1 MRCMRT
7 PYYQKRRK
15 ADFMPELLH
24 LEAADVLVVGAGL
37 AGVCAAVSAA
47 EAGARVT
54 LASAG
59 PLFSGSSFSSAT
71 WGLGMVAPESAADAK
86 DLAETIL
93 SAGAGAA
100 DPALVRSFVSGIYPA
115 MQWLEDH
122 GVALKAPDRPEERE
136 YIPCFD
142 HKMRLWRG
150 LGRDGFRE
158 AMAARLQ
165 GLDIRLIERAPLAC
179 LRKAGDGS
187 IQGAIFF
194 DQSGPS
200 FLEVPASATILAT
213 GGTAGLFG
221 RHIGAAEDTGCAHAV
236 AHDAGAQLVN
246 LEFIQ
251 LMPAIL
257 ADRGPVI
264 FNEKTFRYLVLEDPQ
279 AASLPRDLFELR
291 STHGPATA
299 RLGDAAID
307 LAIASAGAEGAAAR
321 YEGLP
326 DPLPELDRTYFSWLE
341 KRLGRPLRESFRIA
355 LFAHA
360 SNGGIRIDESGWTGV
375 SGLFAAG
382 EATGGMH
389 GADRLGGLSSA
400 NCIVFGIRA
409 GEAAADAAGG
419 VAARQK
425 GMDALPSTS
434 SPLAAKALPAI
445 RLALDSACLAPRC
458 ERDLVK
464 AQSSLHLI
472 DEAIARTSLPTE
484 DARAIFQTLEAKA
497 ALTTAQEMIEAMRR
511 RRESAGSHI
520 RSDGKR
526 EKRAASPP
534 VTASA
539 AHAAHRVN

>member
-1 MRCMRT
+1 MPGSAKCAKIQGSTKVCCMRT
-7 PYYQKRRK
+7 PYYQMRRK
-15 ADFMPELLH
+15 AASMPELLH
-24 LEAADVLVVGAGL
+24 LDATDVLVVGTGL
-37 AGVCAAVSAA
+37 AGISAAVSAA
-47 EAGARVT
+47 EAGAKIT

-59 PLFSGSSFSSAT
+59 PVFSGSSFSSAT
-71 WGLGMVAPESAADAK
+71 WGLGMVAPESAADEE
-86 DLAETIL
+86 DLVQTIL
-93 SAGAGAA
+93 AVGSGAA

-122 GVALKAPDRPEERE
+122 GVALRAPDHPEERE

-142 HKMRLWRG
+142 HKARLWRG
-150 LGRDGFRE
+150 LGRAEFRD

-165 GLDIRLIERAPLAC
+165 DLDVHLIEHASLAR
-179 LRKAGDGS
+179 LRKADDGS

-194 DQSGPS
+194 DETSSS
-200 FLEVPASATILAT
+200 FIDVPASSTILAT

-221 RHIGAAEDTGCAHAV
+221 RHIGAAEDTGISHAL
-236 AHDAGAQLVN
+236 AKDAGAHLVN

-257 ADRGPVI
+257 TEMDPVI
-264 FNEKTFRYLVLEDPQ
+264 FNEKTFRYLAFEDG
-279 AASLPRDLFELR
+279 AASSISRNLFELR
-291 STHGPATA
+291 STHGPATT

-307 LAIASAGAEGAAAR
+307 LAIAEAGEKGAPAH
-321 YEGLP
+321 YENLP
-326 DPLPELDRTYFSWLE
+326 DPLPELDRTYCSWLE
-341 KRLGRPLRESFRIA
+341 KRLGHPLDQSFRIA

-360 SNGGIRIDESGWTGV
+360 SNGGIRIDRSGWTGV
-375 SGLFAAG
+375 PGLFAAG

-400 NCIVFGIRA
+400 NCIVFGIRT
-409 GEAAADAAGG
+409 GEAAAKTAEG
-419 VAARQK
+419 VSAPLK
-425 GMDALPSTS
+425 GMAGLPSTC

-458 ERDLVK
+458 ERDLVA

-472 DEAIARTSLPTE
+472 DEAIARTALPTQ

-497 ALTTAQEMIEAMRR
+497 ALATAQEMIEAMRR

-520 RSDGKR
+520 RSD
-526 EKRAASPP
+526 AD
-534 VTASA
+534 
-539 AHAAHRVN
+539 